1 MSGMI
6 VDGDMQ
12 VRGNVNCNSITLPQ
26 NAIDNSSQIKAGT
39 NLNADKL
46 EQRFFP
52 AWSQPNSAASNETRT
67 LFVARR
73 SGVVNEVI
81 AGSIA
86 KATGDAVVTLDV
98 KKNGTTILNAV
109 ITLDNANTNRLVE
122 LGSVTSSAFVA
133 GDWFEVVITATAN
146 TGTLPTGVFL
156 QMECDQ
162 NGS

>member
-1 MSGMI
+1 MSGGI
-6 VDGDMQ
+6 IDGDYT
-12 VRGNVNCNSITLPQ
+12 VRGTLRCEAIAMPQ
-26 NAIDNSSQIKAGT
+26 NAIDNSNQVKAGT
-39 NLNADKL
+39 NLDADKL

-52 AWSQPNSAASNETRT
+52 AWSQPNSAASTETRT

-109 ITLDNANTNRLVE
+109 ITLDNANTNRIVE
-122 LGSVTSSAFVA
+122 LGSITSSAFVV

>member
-1 MSGMI
+1 MSGGI
-6 VDGDMQ
+6 IDGDMT
-12 VRGNVNCNSITLPQ
+12 VRGTLRCESIAMPQ
-26 NAIDNSSQIKAGT
+26 NAIDNSNQVKAGT

-52 AWSQPNSAASNETRT
+52 GYSQPNSAATAETRT

-73 SGVVNEVI
+73 SGSVNEVV

-86 KATGDAVVTLDV
+86 KAVGDSIVTVDV
-98 KKNGTTILNAV
+98 RKNGTTILAAV
-109 ITLDNANTNRLVE
+109 ITLDNANTARVVE

-146 TGTLPTGVFL
+146 TGTLPTGVFCQL
-156 QMECDQ
+156 ECDQ

>member
-1 MSGMI
+1 MSGGI
-6 VDGDMQ
+6 IDGDMT
-12 VRGNVNCNSITLPQ
+12 VRGTLRCESIAMPQ
-26 NAIDNSSQIKAGT
+26 NAIDNSNQVKAGT

-52 AWSQPNSAASNETRT
+52 AWSQPNSAASTETRT
-67 LFVARR
+67 VFVARR

-86 KATGDAVVTLDV
+86 KAVGDSVVTVDV
-98 KKNGTTILNAV
+98 MKNGTTILAAV
-109 ITLDNANTNRLVE
+109 ITLDNANTARIVE

-133 GDWFEVVITATAN
+133 GDWFEVVITATIG
-146 TGTLPTGVFL
+146 TGTLPTGVFCQL
-156 QMECDQ
+156 ECDQ

>member
-1 MSGMI
+1 MSGLI
-6 VDGDMQ
+6 LDGDIQ
-12 VRGNVNCNSITLPQ
+12 IRGNLNCNSITLPQ

-52 AWSQPNSAASNETRT
+52 AWSQPNSAASTETRT

-73 SGVVNEVI
+73 PGTVNEVI

-86 KATGDAVVTLDV
+86 KASGDAVVTLDV

>member
-1 MSGMI
+1 MSGLI
-6 VDGDMQ
+6 LDGDIQ
-12 VRGNVNCNSITLPQ
+12 IRGNLNCNSITLPQ

-52 AWSQPNSAASNETRT
+52 AWSQPNSAASTETRT

-109 ITLDNANTNRLVE
+109 ITLDNANTNRIVE
-122 LGSVTSSAFVA
+122 LGSITSSAFVA